1 MENAKELFKKLKINT
16 LLDLALIVPTSYNDT
31 TLSSALEIGK
41 VCTLEAEVDGVSSV
55 SGKLRVT
62 FTLPK
67 FGKRLSSMFF
77 RVTPYH
83 YQLFSKGSRHTI
95 QGKLEQY
102 NGYLQMSQPKSIK
115 EIGRIIPKYKT
126 TLKQSEIMELVST
139 YVTERNLY
147 NEGLDSAEVAALMHL
162 HFPKELSEIYLEG
175 TLRTEMIQKLKFIEA
190 YNHLRKLRGKRV
202 DFPATRALDGDIR
215 SFVKHLPFRLTAE
228 QQSVISQIQVDL
240 SREDKAAKRMVVGDV
255 GSGKTIV
262 ILASVMMALPY
273 KSILMAPTSLLALQL
288 YEEAVKHLP
297 SEVHIALVM
306 QGKEEGDY
314 TEADFIIGTHALLYK
329 EDLPEAS
336 LVMVDEQHRF
346 GTKQRAGLE
355 ALVSTGEHKP
365 HFLQFSATPIP
376 RTQAMME
383 SALLDVSLITTTPFE
398 REVLTQMI
406 GKPDFPELLEH
417 VKKEID
423 QQHQVLIIYPLVEE
437 SAEVP
442 YQSLEEARG
451 FWEKRFEEVYVTHG
465 KDKEKEEVL
474 LAFREQGNILLA
486 TTVVEVGISLPRL
499 TLIVIVGAERL
510 GLATLHQLR
519 GRVGRNGLKS
529 WCYLYSNR
537 ENNARLEQFTQTTN
551 GFDIAKLDLKFRDS
565 GDILDGTIQS
575 GQRFK
580 WLDMGEDEEI
590 VRYAKLRM
598 KNEE

>member
-1 MENAKELFKKLKINT
+1 MENAKELFTKLKINT

-31 TLSSALEIGK
+31 TLSSTLEIGK
-41 VCTLEAEVDGVSSV
+41 VCTLEAEVDGVASV

-62 FTLPK
+62 FILPK

-83 YQLFSKGSRHTI
+83 YQLFSKGSKHTI

-115 EIGRIIPKYKT
+115 EIGRIIPKYRT
-126 TLKQSEIMELVST
+126 TLKQSEIMELIST

-175 TLRTEMIQKLKFIEA
+175 TLRAEMIQKLKFIEA

-202 DFPATRALDGDIR
+202 DFPAIRALDGDIR

-228 QQSVISQIQVDL
+228 QQSVIAQIQVDL

-255 GSGKTIV
+255 GSGKTMV

-355 ALVSTGEHKP
+355 ALVSVGEHKP

-398 REVLTQMI
+398 REVLTQTI
-406 GKPDFPELLEH
+406 GKSDFPELLEH

-437 SAEVP
+437 SVEVP

-580 WLDMGEDEEI
+580 WLNMGEDEEI
-590 VRYAKLRM
+590 VTYAKLRM
-598 KNEE
+598 KNEG